1 MRPTAHCRIQP
12 PCGNGCGNMKVLNLY
27 CGLGGNALHWP
38 EYCDVTAVDVEPK
51 VLEVYAAHRPNDKI
65 VEADAHKYLLDNI
78 SEGWDFIW
86 SSPPCQSHSRMQK
99 ATRHD
104 CLKYPDMS
112 LYQQVLL
119 LTHHFDGKWVVE
131 NVRPYY
137 EPLIKA
143 QSVGRHLF
151 WSNFIIRA
159 KEIPQPKD
167 FIFLGTSA
175 DTQKL
180 KDWLGIQ
187 YDGNIYMGGNHCPGQ
202 ALRNAVHP
210 SLGLAVFQSAMIDEQ
225 KDLFA

>member
-1 MRPTAHCRIQP
+1 
-12 PCGNGCGNMKVLNLY
+12 MKILNLY
-27 CGLGGNALHWP
+27 CGLGGNRLNW
-38 EYCDVTAVDVEPK
+38 ENCQVTAVDVNEEA
-51 VLEVYAAHRPNDKI
+51 LEVYRSYNPDDEII
-65 VEADAHKYLLDNI
+65 VGDAHQYLLDHLHD
-78 SEGWDFIW
+78 GWDFIW

-112 LYQQVLL
+112 LYQQIIL
-119 LTHHFDGKWVVE
+119 LTEHFKGKWVVE

-137 EPLIKA
+137 EPLIPA

-159 KEIPQPKD
+159 TEVHQPND

-210 SLGLAVFQSAMIDEQ
+210 RLGKAVLDSAFVEQ
-225 KDLFA
+225 QQDLFG